1 MIKELF
7 KLNSPRT
14 RISLGLVS
22 MVVCLLIGASY
33 LGLMPDRQGAV
44 LAGRAA
50 LAETVAVNSSVF
62 ITRNDLRRMEANL
75 ELMVKRNAE
84 ILSAAVKNETGKT
97 LVEIGEHN
105 VHWEVLEDDLSTDA
119 QISVPIYEGDKP
131 WGRIEL
137 RFAQIKSRAWY
148 AFFLEPLS
156 ILIMFLGMTSY
167 TCFHIYLGRMLKALD
182 PSQAIPDRVRS
193 ALDTMAEGLL
203 VLDAKQNIVL
213 ANEAFATLMD
223 QQPDDLLGQKIAE
236 LAWQKADEQA
246 LEESAY
252 PWQLALEQSEVQ
264 LNYMLRL
271 TVKDG
276 KQRTFMTNCSPVLGP
291 NGKAAGVLVSFD
303 DVTEL
308 EEKEIQLRISK
319 EEAEAANQA
328 KSDFLANMSH
338 EIRTPMNAILGFTE
352 VLKRGYGKDPQES
365 KRYLSTIASSG
376 KHLLDLI
383 NDILDLSKVEAGR
396 VEVERISCQAHTVV
410 QEVVKIMRVKANEKG
425 IALDLCAD
433 TGVPEYVMTD
443 PARLRQIVTNLLG
456 NAIKFTEQGSVTV
469 TMAYKGEGTQ
479 ASFEVAVAD
488 TGIGMTQAQ
497 ADAVFNPFVQADSSI
512 TRRFGGTG
520 LGLTISKRFAE
531 ALGGDIT
538 VTSQPGEGSCF
549 TAVVKAETVG
559 DAVILAPE
567 DVTRESAVLETE
579 QGMQWRFAGQR
590 VLVVDDGDENRDLL
604 EVVLSDV
611 GLLIDTA
618 CDGKEGLDLACQNDY
633 AMILMDVQM
642 PEMDGYTSVGLMRE
656 RGLTLPVIALTAH
669 AMKGAEQK
677 CLDAGY
683 SGYMAKPI
691 DIDSLLARLAD
702 ALGAEQVS
710 AEEVA
715 QAAAS
720 EENIPLLADAVPG
733 PDRSGLE
740 GAIYPNVPMHIPKF
754 QDLVARFIPRLQ
766 ERMLELKEAER
777 QGDIETVADVAH
789 WLKGSAGSVGYH
801 QFTEPA
807 DELEQAA
814 KQGQHKKIKHC
825 LAQVLDMAARVRVMP
840 GEGEAVQTREGP
852 LSGRSDKSVS
862 SDSSTKESVTSSL
875 LENNPRLLPMALK
888 FVDRLDEKLKAME
901 VAQESGQFEVLEDE
915 AHWLKGSAGTL
926 GFHQF
931 TELAA
936 ELENAAKAHK
946 ATETGTYLKQVRTLF
961 EAIVL
966 PAASENMSQQK
977 IS

>member
-1 MIKELF
+1 MIKDLF

-14 RISLGLVS
+14 RIALGLVS
-22 MVVCLLIGASY
+22 MVVCLLIAASY
-33 LGLMPDRQGAV
+33 LGLFPNRHAAV
-44 LAGRAA
+44 LEGRAA

-75 ELMVKRNAE
+75 ELMVKRNNQL
-84 ILSAAVKNETGKT
+84 LSAAVKNEAGKT
-97 LVEIGEHN
+97 LVEIGEHDM
-105 VHWEVLEDDLSTDA
+105 HWEAVEGGLSTDA
-119 QISVPIYEGDKP
+119 QITVPIFEGDSP

-137 RFAQIKSRAWY
+137 RFIPLKSRAWY

-156 ILIMFLGMTSY
+156 ILIMFMGL
-167 TCFHIYLGRMLKALD
+167 TCYVFFHLYLGRMLKALD

-203 VLDAKQNIVL
+203 VLDAKHNIVL
-213 ANEAFATLMD
+213 ANEAFASLMD
-223 QQPDDLLGQKIAE
+223 QQPDDLLGQKIAK
-236 LAWQKADEQA
+236 LAWQKVDDQAADDA
-246 LEESAY
+246 PY
-252 PWQLALEQSEVQ
+252 PWELALEQSEVQ

-271 TVKDG
+271 KVKDA

-319 EEAEAANQA
+319 EEAEAANRA

-352 VLKRGYGKDPQES
+352 VLKRGYGKDPEES
-365 KRYLSTIASSG
+365 KRYLATIASSG

-396 VEVERISCQAHTVV
+396 IEVERISCQAHQVV
-410 QEVVKIMRVKANEKG
+410 QEVVKIMRVKASEKG
-425 IALDLCAD
+425 IALDLKA
-433 TGVPEYVMTD
+433 TTVVPEYVQTD
-443 PARLRQIVTNLLG
+443 PSRLRQIITNLVG
-456 NAIKFTEQGSVTV
+456 NAIKFTEQGGVTV
-469 TMAYKGEGTQ
+469 TIAYHGQGDQ
-479 ASFEVAVAD
+479 AQLEVAVAD

-538 VTSQPGEGSCF
+538 VTSAPGEGSCF
-549 TAVVKAETVG
+549 TVNVLAEASEHAALLPPEEVVQ
-559 DAVILAPE
+559 
-567 DVTRESAVLETE
+567 ESALVEE
-579 QGMQWRFAGQR
+579 SQSVNWRFAGQR
-590 VLVVDDGDENRDLL
+590 ILVVDDGDENRDLL

-611 GLLIDTA
+611 GLNIDTA
-618 CDGKEGLDLACQNDY
+618 CDGKEGLDLACANDY

-683 SGYMAKPI
+683 SGYMTKPI
-691 DIDSLLARLAD
+691 DIDALLARLAN
-702 ALGAEQVS
+702 ALDAEQIS
-710 AEEVA
+710 AEEA
-715 QAAAS
+715 QAAVIAS
-720 EENIPLLADAVPG
+720 QEVPMLVAKAESMQTEAVVP
-733 PDRSGLE
+733 SL
-740 GAIYPNVPMHIPKF
+740 PMHIPKF
-754 QDLVARFIPRLQ
+754 RELVERFIPRLR
-766 ERMLELKEAER
+766 ERMQELQTAASNQELDVIA
-777 QGDIETVADVAH
+777 DIAH
-789 WLKGSAGSVGYH
+789 WLKGSAGSVGFH

-807 DELEQAA
+807 AELEVSAKEGRVAAVNTLLKDVLDLAQRVQVSAGESAIGSQSSATQSTTGCLEAPAPAEPIESELLRENVRLRPMAVKFVKRLEEKLAVMQAA
-814 KQGQHKKIKHC
+814 LNAASYAE
-825 LAQVLDMAARVRVMP
+825 LA
-840 GEGEAVQTREGP
+840 
-852 LSGRSDKSVS
+852 
-862 SDSSTKESVTSSL
+862 
-875 LENNPRLLPMALK
+875 
-888 FVDRLDEKLKAME
+888 
-901 VAQESGQFEVLEDE
+901 DE

-931 TELAA
+931 TEPAL
-936 ELENAAKAHK
+936 ELENAAKEENAMLAADK
-946 ATETGTYLKQVRTLF
+946 LASVQDLAVRIQLPEQQSNET
-961 EAIVL
+961 
-966 PAASENMSQQK
+966 NQK